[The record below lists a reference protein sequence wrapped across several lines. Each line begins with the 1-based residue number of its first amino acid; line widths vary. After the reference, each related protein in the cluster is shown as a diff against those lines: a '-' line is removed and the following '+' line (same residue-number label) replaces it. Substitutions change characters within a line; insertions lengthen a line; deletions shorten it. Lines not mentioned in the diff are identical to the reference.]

1 MKLSVI
7 IPVFNE
13 KMTVLRILERLKSVP
28 IEKEIIIVDDYST
41 DGSRNLLV
49 EQEKKDKS
57 FKLLLHERNLGK
69 GACIRTAQPHVS
81 GDYIVIQDADLE
93 QEPMDLL
100 ILLEWAEKEGF
111 EAVFGTRILRWEYK
125 FNIRF
130 FANIIFS
137 LVTNILYKAHLSD
150 IMSGYKLI
158 SKNLFQSVNLV
169 SHKFDI
175 EPEITAKLLRKG
187 VKIKEVPIY
196 YNPRFYRE
204 GKKIRAKD
212 SFSII
217 YCLFKE
223 RFARI

>member
-100 ILLEWAEKEGF
+100 ILLEWVEKEGF
-111 EAVFGTRILRWEYK
+111 EAVFGTRILGWEYK

-158 SKNLFQSVNLV
+158 SKNLFQSLNLV

-187 VKIKEVPIY
+187 VKIKEVPIH